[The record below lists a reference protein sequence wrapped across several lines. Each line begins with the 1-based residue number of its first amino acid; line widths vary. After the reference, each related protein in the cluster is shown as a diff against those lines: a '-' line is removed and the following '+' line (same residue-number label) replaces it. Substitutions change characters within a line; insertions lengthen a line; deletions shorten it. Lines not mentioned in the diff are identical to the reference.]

1 MLCYLTE
8 IQQNVAAVS
17 FQYSAISDHPTIC
30 FHASLFSGKK
40 NPDSSY
46 LLLDGS
52 LCCSV
57 LSSAPA
63 GGCAPESVSSGPRDA
78 PECSTAEVT
87 FTQTLQ
93 LHHTHRSQTHNNKM
107 LTRSSSSCCL
117 LFSST
122 AALRRS
128 SFCLCSSSRFQRSST
143 VRSYCSRALRS
154 FSLISCSRAAE
165 RDRVSFCSLLVHAS
179 HIP

>member
-1 MLCYLTE
+1 MLSNRNTAKCSCSVFSVFCYFRPSHNML
-8 IQQNVAAVS
+8 
-17 FQYSAISDHPTIC
+17 PC
-30 FHASLFSGKK
+30 FFVLRKK
-40 NPDSSY
+40 TPDYSY

-128 SFCLCSSSRFQRSST
+128 SFCLCSSSRLQRSST